1 MNYSQSRKTRAT
13 GKHREFKFIPR
24 IINPVKIASVA
35 IFSADEHIRQASRA
49 LKSSMPWVNID
60 ILSNPAEA
68 NHYTASGPVVC
79 ICDDIALNF
88 VNESELRKN
97 NSDIL
102 LVLLSSNSKIHCSPP
117 AVARQKFPYTAK
129 ADLVLAV
136 DNSEIT
142 PSQILP
148 SAVRC
153 AEDRLNIEKY
163 SKVKRYIFLIVD
175 DEPRWFSQFLPV
187 LYNIIGQR
195 ADVMTTRTYEETLQ
209 FLFGVSSESEIEDRN
224 FTARG
229 RGDDVVC
236 LITDMYF
243 PIGDRLKSDA
253 GRDLFDL
260 VQKYYQRIPVIIASK
275 AEEGNS
281 LKDIA
286 FIMPKGDSGSLQTL
300 KNYIHDFTGMG
311 DFLIRDVDGECQ
323 YRVRNIEE
331 LYNLVVTADS
341 DTPEAEKLRGILERY
356 GRKDWFSTWLY
367 MHGFRELGDK
377 LRPRYDKGKRLITIL
392 KRHTR
397 REILRMEFTPLLIED
412 TKIYNLYDLLN
423 VLKTIHPSKIQLY
436 SDNDYFSTWLD
447 RKGYSELAEE
457 FRPIHGSGRE
467 LGNTLAEC
475 VNKWIKI
482 YESRGLKVM

>member
-1 MNYSQSRKTRAT
+1 MDFEKNKPHQSV
-13 GKHREFKFIPR
+13 GKNKEFKFIPR
-24 IINPVKIASVA
+24 IINPAKISNVA
-35 IFSADEHIRQASRA
+35 IFSADEQIRQASRT
-49 LKSSMPWVNID
+49 LKENMPWVSIN
-60 ILSNPAEA
+60 ILSNPIEA
-68 NHYTASGPVVC
+68 THYRSTGPAVA
-79 ICDDIALNF
+79 IFDDIALSF
-88 VNESELRKN
+88 VNEDELRKN

-117 AVARQKFPYTAK
+117 SVARQKFPYTSK
-129 ADLVLAV
+129 ADLVFAV
-136 DNSEIT
+136 ENSEIT
-142 PSQILP
+142 PADILP

-163 SKVKRYIFLIVD
+163 SEVKRYIFLIVD

-195 ADVMTTRTYEETLQ
+195 ADVMITRNYEETLN
-209 FLFGVSSESEIEDRN
+209 FLFGVSNENEIDDQE
-224 FTARG
+224 FLYRG

-243 PIGDRLKSDA
+243 PKGDNLKCDA
-253 GRDLFDL
+253 GKDLFNL

-275 AEEGNS
+275 AKEGDD

-300 KNYIHDFTGMG
+300 KNYIHDYTGMG
-311 DFLIRDVDGECQ
+311 DFLIRNISGEVY

-331 LYNLVVTADS
+331 LFQLVVKAGENS
-341 DTPEAEKLRGILERY
+341 PEADELRGMLERY

-377 LRPRYDKGKRLITIL
+377 LRPKQDKGQRLVTTL
-392 KRHTR
+392 KRHLR
-397 REILRMEFTPLLIED
+397 REILRMERTPLLIENFRIFD
-412 TKIYNLYDLLN
+412 LYDLLK
-423 VLKTIHPSKIQLY
+423 VLKTINPIKIQLF

-457 FRPIHGSGRE
+457 FRPIHGSGQE
-467 LGNTLAEC
+467 LGDTLAEC

-482 YESRGLKVM
+482 YESRGLNV